1 MKGKVA
7 AITGGSGTL
16 GKAFA
21 KGLVEQGVRVF
32 TLSRNEETSNAMVK
46 EFKNQGFEIES
57 IKCDVLDETSVENAV
72 NEIIQKAG
80 KVDILVNCAGGNMS
94 GATVTPDQTIFDIS
108 IDQFRKVTD
117 LNLLGTLIPT
127 IAFTK
132 PMVKQ
137 GKGCIVNISSMSA
150 FLPLTR
156 VVGYSAS
163 KAAINN
169 FTQWMS
175 VELANKYGSGIRVN
189 AIAPGF
195 FVAKQNRSL
204 LLNDDD
210 SLTARG
216 ETIISQTPMKRFGK
230 PEELISTLLWLCDD
244 KSSFITGIVVPVDG
258 GYSAFSGV

>member
-137 GKGCIVNISSMSA
+137 GKGCIVN
-150 FLPLTR
+150 L
-156 VVGYSAS
+156 
-163 KAAINN
+163 
-169 FTQWMS
+169 
-175 VELANKYGSGIRVN
+175 
-189 AIAPGF
+189 
-195 FVAKQNRSL
+195 SL
-204 LLNDDD
+204 
-210 SLTARG
+210 
-216 ETIISQTPMKRFGK
+216 IHI
-230 PEELISTLLWLCDD
+230 
-244 KSSFITGIVVPVDG
+244 
-258 GYSAFSGV
+258 